1 MIFIWHNFFFI
12 WHDKNEGE
20 EGHEKGE
27 VDMIQMLDIVQK
39 LSIDPTFLSLLHDL
53 MHKTADRF
61 HGLRD
66 QKLWRTD
73 ILKPFYVLSIYIS
86 SESPLKM
93 AQGGDHQLC

>member
-1 MIFIWHNFFFI
+1 MIFIWHNFFSI
-12 WHDKNEGE
+12 RHDKNEGE

-27 VDMIQMLDIVQK
+27 LDMIQMLDIVQK

-73 ILKPFYVLSIYIS
+73 ILKHNGIS
-86 SESPLKM
+86 VHSENPPSSSFM
-93 AQGGDHQLC
+93 CV

>member
-1 MIFIWHNFFFI
+1 MIFIWHNLFFI
-12 WHDKNEGE
+12 RHDKNEEE

-73 ILKPFYVLSIYIS
+73 IFKTILCSINIRGQS
-86 SESPLKM
+86 RQSESWAVHL
-93 AQGGDHQLC
+93 LIC